1 MMPHLRKGSINTSH
15 CPLPHHELVFFS
27 VLLLSQRQI
36 LTASSLG
43 RLMPHDLS
51 TRVRGS
57 PRLTRGP
64 RKLSFQAA
72 SNQAAPSFW
81 NEASALGIR
90 TPCLSLLLR
99 SVSHHLAAEP
109 PSVSLLTLPSC
120 HHWNAAAQAAR
131 RGEGRVSKPLGR
143 EGGRQVGVRGRAQ
156 RGSQLLLKRWCLQGS
171 VRTKHCSIAYRAIT
185 LITCISQTA
194 V

>member
-1 MMPHLRKGSINTSH
+1 MPY
-15 CPLPHHELVFFS
+15 
-27 VLLLSQRQI
+27 
-36 LTASSLG
+36 
-43 RLMPHDLS
+43 DLS

-57 PRLTRGP
+57 PRLTWGP

-72 SNQAAPSFW
+72 SDQAAPSFW

-120 HHWNAAAQAAR
+120 HHWNATVRAAR
-131 RGEGRVSKPLGR
+131 KPEGSVSEPPGR
-143 EGGRQVGVRGRAQ
+143 ERGRQVGVRGRAQ

-171 VRTKHCSIAYRAIT
+171 VRTTHCSIAYRAIT